1 MRGDPPPCWF
11 SGLGSDSIPIPL
23 RFSGK
28 QENMLICGFDGGV
41 GGYLFS
47 KIEIGDVFNAEFW
60 FAYPATG

>member
-1 MRGDPPPCWF
+1 
-11 SGLGSDSIPIPL
+11 
-23 RFSGK
+23 
-28 QENMLICGFDGGV
+28 MLICGFDGGV